1 MQIPSILALDINYQ
15 MTDENY
21 EKTVSL
27 KLDIDKVKF
36 ENLNKDLKENNKKE
50 ISLDIVNKLVTTG
63 SVEKNEEGFI
73 FKMNPPKE
81 YAEIS
86 ELIHP
91 LLQIN
96 ISYFNK
102 NKTVYL
108 NFSPEFNHLMEN
120 QKFSEI
126 IEKYY
131 LPIRR
136 NELKNQLGD
145 HFESVQKEDS
155 KFYNLYHSMLKMPLK
170 QFETAML
177 PALYNS
183 KESNFFSETEG
194 EFYKYLM
201 YVPEENFL
209 ELPKN
214 MVGEIVRAD
223 QINFSVRYLNMDE
236 IDETKSQLLN
246 QEEYVNNIGKVLFEN
261 TVNLDSEKPFEID
274 VSTEDLKQNNSIV
287 EKHNYPKFFKTD
299 DGEIGVTRPDVT
311 TQFLLKAY
319 FGINNKFFDKKIK
332 KEEIITIN
340 Q

>member
-1 MQIPSILALDINYQ
+1 

-21 EKTVSL
+21 EKTISL

-36 ENLNKDLKENNKKE
+36 ENLNKELKEKNKKE
-50 ISLDIVNKLVTTG
+50 ISLDTVNMLVTTG
-63 SVEKNEEGFI
+63 SVEKKEDGFI
-73 FKMNPPKE
+73 FKMNPPKK
-81 YAEIS
+81 YVEIS
-86 ELIHP
+86 ELSHP

-102 NKTVYL
+102 NKTLYL
-108 NFSPEFNHLMEN
+108 NFSPEFNYLMEN

-131 LPIRR
+131 LPIRE

-145 HFESVQKEDS
+145 KFESVQKEDS
-155 KFYNLYHSMLKMPLK
+155 KFYNLYHTMLKKPLK

-183 KESNFFSETEG
+183 KESNFFSETED
-194 EFYKYLM
+194 EFYKYLI
-201 YVPEENFL
+201 YVPEENFI

-214 MVGEIVRAD
+214 MVGEIIKAEK
-223 QINFSVRYLNMDE
+223 INFTLRYLNMDE
-236 IDETKSQLLN
+236 IDETKSKLLN
-246 QEEYVNNIGKVLFEN
+246 QEEYINNIGKVLFTN
-261 TVNLDSEKPFEID
+261 TVNLDSDKPFEID

-287 EKHNYPKFFKTD
+287 EKHNYPKFIQTD
-299 DGEIGVTRPDVT
+299 DGEIGITRPDTT

-319 FGINNKFFDKKIK
+319 FGINNKFFNKKIK
-332 KEEIITIN
+332 KEEIVTIN